1 MAYSAEHTLAP
12 PESRAAAHWCE
23 RTMLATLDG
32 SSSSAAQEQ
41 TLGGW
46 GRSGGKGDDA
56 GETVVGVVCFQGGFQ
71 GESCVVMIQLP
82 LHVLILDFFCVVSIL
97 DGFEFRRFRFYF
109 FSQHRGLERTTY
121 HGTPPLEL

>member
-1 MAYSAEHTLAP
+1 
-12 PESRAAAHWCE
+12 
-23 RTMLATLDG
+23 MLATLDG

-82 LHVLILDFFCVVSIL
+82 LHVLVLDFSEWSRFLMVLSIGGS
-97 DGFEFRRFRFYF
+97 DSIF
-109 FSQHRGLERTTY
+109 FSREGWSGRRTRDT
-121 HGTPPLEL
+121 TARALI

>member
-41 TLGGW
+41 TLGD
-46 GRSGGKGDDA
+46 GGGA
-56 GETVVGVVCFQGGFQ
+56 EEREMTQGKQ
-71 GESCVVMIQLP
+71 WWA
-82 LHVLILDFFCVVSIL
+82 
-97 DGFEFRRFRFYF
+97 
-109 FSQHRGLERTTY
+109 
-121 HGTPPLEL
+121 

>member
-82 LHVLILDFFCVVSIL
+82 LHVLVLDLVSIL
-97 DGFEFRRFRFYF
+97 DGFEHRRFRFYF
-109 FSQHRGLERTTY
+109 FFSREGWSGRRTRDT
-121 HGTPPLEL
+121 TARALI